1 MKLGVT
7 RLSSAVR
14 LALSL
19 GAVMAVGAS
28 GTAFAQDQSTTTQTT
43 STTPPAPQ
51 KASTLQTVVVT
62 GSHIRRVDLETA
74 SPVVTIDRAAIKA
87 SGKLTLG
94 DLVQDLPAVTGG
106 NTNPQVNN
114 GGGTGATSI
123 GLRGLGPNRTLI
135 LVDGHRVMGI
145 SLGGVITT
153 PVNGDAPDANSI
165 PAAMI
170 DHIDVLTTGASSI
183 YGSDAVGG
191 VVNFILRKDYQGAEF
206 STNFGQSDHDDGE
219 QQGYTFTFARRP
231 TRAASWAASTTTR
244 RMALRPAVALS
255 PGMP

>member
-1 MKLGVT
+1 MKLRVAK
-7 RLSSAVR
+7 LSSAVR

-19 GAVMAVGAS
+19 VTVIAAGAS
-28 GTAFAQDQSTTTQTT
+28 GTAFAQDQSAQ
-43 STTPPAPQ
+43 PPSNTNPATPQ

-106 NTNPQVNN
+106 STNPQVNN

-135 LVDGHRVMGI
+135 LVDGHRIMGI

-153 PVNGDAPDANSI
+153 PVNGDAADVNSI

-170 DHIDVLTTGASSI
+170 DHI
-183 YGSDAVGG
+183 
-191 VVNFILRKDYQGAEF
+191 
-206 STNFGQSDHDDGE
+206 
-219 QQGYTFTFARRP
+219 
-231 TRAASWAASTTTR
+231 
-244 RMALRPAVALS
+244 
-255 PGMP
+255 